1 MKNKK
6 AKKGFTLVELLVVI
20 TILAVL
26 ATVSVIGY
34 KSFTKK
40 AQISNDISL
49 TTQMNTILQ
58 ANQVRDGKNETP
70 HEAVEELID
79 GGVNI
84 NKLTP
89 MTNGY
94 LYVFDLEENEMVLL
108 DESMNAVAPEDT
120 TLRTSKTN
128 YFIFV
133 GKDDELKEAKYNGYS
148 FYLKNDFHSGS
159 ELSINTGIDVGDNKN
174 ITSIKYEHSTG
185 DKQTVTLRTNGGTLV
200 VNGLGGV
207 NGDTVNHFGW
217 VKELE
222 VKAVATSDCYH
233 EHGFVGKLTSFTSG
247 KFVAYNEAR
256 FHQTQAEI
264 EAVLGSNEKDLSKA
278 KFGDHYFNEKGIC
291 VIETC
296 TGEDGHRATN
306 SNHEHSYVDGVC
318 ECGAKE
324 NSTPT
329 IKNGLGED
337 GYYYKDGARFT
348 GSTGGYEFKNGVLLI
363 ESEKTLSGNYPYKV
377 THSFDK
383 SSIDSNYLTKEVI
396 LLADLSVYVV
406 PGEQLAVRNYLSIN
420 FEEYSMENAKA
431 YSPDFKEKFS
441 VTPWDSST
449 LNDYIEQV
457 NKICGNE
464 TYDSI
469 EAYPYYVQGK
479 DYEDYSDLNTSKIT
493 FSEYLKLKYRNNVIV
508 TGENSAISAYFTK
521 EGTTEKISA
530 YAYRNE
536 EQGVG
541 LVIGKDGKV
550 YCYGWHENSACYPLY
565 TEIKSGSNTVKD
577 AMSDE
582 DYIVEKENDVYTIK
596 YKNETIQKLYCT
608 IGSVDMNYNIDVE
621 KENIKGLSIFDECS
635 EEELLALITMPG
647 EKSEFRIND
656 DPEIA
661 ELFVKSLWN
670 AYWLKVV
677 DTNNKTKSD
686 VQLDAF
692 SKESFNEN
700 CYFSVFFTNGI
711 GNAYNSAITDYVGP
725 TIEIKLVKD

>member
-1 MKNKK
+1 MKNRKTRK
-6 AKKGFTLVELLVVI
+6 AFTLVELLVVI

-34 KSFTKK
+34 RSFTKK

-159 ELSINTGIDVGDNKN
+159 ELSVNTGIDVGENKN

-185 DKQTVTLRTNGGTLV
+185 DKQIVTLRTNGGTLV
-200 VNGLGGV
+200 VNGLGGD

-233 EHGFVGKLTSFTSG
+233 EHGFVGKLTSFASG

-264 EAVLGSNEKDLSKA
+264 EAVLGSKEKDLSKA
-278 KFGDHYFNEKGIC
+278 KFGEHYFNEKGIC

-306 SNHEHSYVDGVC
+306 GDHEHSYVDGVC

-324 NSTPT
+324 SSTPALSCNPKIT
-329 IKNGLGED
+329 IVENNEHRYSLALDETSVKDVDWSRYEIVLRIPFNVAEYVSTSEASDEIKNSVE
-337 GYYYKDGARFT
+337 
-348 GSTGGYEFKNGVLLI
+348 YE
-363 ESEKTLSGNYPYKV
+363 
-377 THSFDK
+377 
-383 SSIDSNYLTKEVI
+383 
-396 LLADLSVYVV
+396 
-406 PGEQLAVRNYLSIN
+406 
-420 FEEYSMENAKA
+420 
-431 YSPDFKEKFS
+431 
-441 VTPWDSST
+441 
-449 LNDYIEQV
+449 YIEQDYF
-457 NKICGNE
+457 KGYYKKSTLSE
-464 TYDSI
+464 EYKLDFTYSVIKNANNVYIPYDKTTAI
-469 EAYPYYVQGK
+469 AFWNLEAYGITPSGTANYYVTTPEGNSVLTK
-479 DYEDYSDLNTSKIT
+479 DV
-493 FSEYLKLKYRNNVIV
+493 KY
-508 TGENSAISAYFTK
+508 F
-521 EGTTEKISA
+521 
-530 YAYRNE
+530 
-536 EQGVG
+536 
-541 LVIGKDGKV
+541 
-550 YCYGWHENSACYPLY
+550 
-565 TEIKSGSNTVKD
+565 
-577 AMSDE
+577 
-582 DYIVEKENDVYTIK
+582 
-596 YKNETIQKLYCT
+596 
-608 IGSVDMNYNIDVE
+608 
-621 KENIKGLSIFDECS
+621 
-635 EEELLALITMPG
+635 
-647 EKSEFRIND
+647 
-656 DPEIA
+656 
-661 ELFVKSLWN
+661 
-670 AYWLKVV
+670 
-677 DTNNKTKSD
+677 
-686 VQLDAF
+686 
-692 SKESFNEN
+692 
-700 CYFSVFFTNGI
+700 
-711 GNAYNSAITDYVGP
+711 
-725 TIEIKLVKD
+725 